1 MITTVKDAVRR
12 TRQHHAIEHA
22 TLHLL
27 ASRLPGRRMAGYS
40 DAGGFTI
47 FGDVPL
53 DQVRR
58 AVSDAM
64 LHLQAGESSLAIHP
78 NCGTNLQMQKTGT
91 VCTAVG
97 GMADCRFTVIVHNTG
112 PGNYSGSVTLTD
124 SVPTGTSAYFEDA
137 PPWICGGG
145 PPTYTCTLPNVNLP
159 PGGVLHLVMHVRM
172 PLAEAAHVQG
182 CHVPNEARIT
192 FPAGGSAQ

>member
-1 MITTVKDAVRR
+1 MLTTVKDAVRR

-27 ASRLPGRRMAGYS
+27 TSRLPGRRMAGYS

-58 AVSDAM
+58 AVSDAL

-78 NCGTNLQMQKTGT
+78 NCGTNLAVTGIMA
-91 VCTAVG
+91 TAAALMGSRLTGKGTARVPGERFAAALLLVVPALIVAQPLGLRLQNYTTLASVG
-97 GMADCRFTVIVHNTG
+97 DRWIKSIRPVELAGVH
-112 PGNYSGSVTLTD
+112 
-124 SVPTGTSAYFEDA
+124 AYRVSFD
-137 PPWICGGG
+137 
-145 PPTYTCTLPNVNLP
+145 
-159 PGGVLHLVMHVRM
+159 
-172 PLAEAAHVQG
+172 
-182 CHVPNEARIT
+182 
-192 FPAGGSAQ
+192 

>member
-1 MITTVKDAVRR
+1 MLTTVKDAVRR

-47 FGDVPL
+47 FGDVPS

-64 LHLQAGESSLAIHP
+64 LHLQAGESGLAIHP
-78 NCGTNLQMQKTGT
+78 NCGTNLAVTGIMA
-91 VCTAVG
+91 TAAALVG
-97 GMADCRFTVIVHNTG
+97 RR
-112 PGNYSGSVTLTD
+112 LL
-124 SVPTGTSAYFEDA
+124 
-137 PPWICGGG
+137 GGG
-145 PPTYTCTLPNVNLP
+145 K
-159 PGGVLHLVMHVRM
+159 
-172 PLAEAAHVQG
+172 Q
-182 CHVPNEARIT
+182 HVPGERFAGALLLVV
-192 FPAGGSAQ
+192 PALIAAQPIGLYLQKYTTLATVGDRWVKAIRPVELAGVHAYRVSFD